1 MFPLYRTCAENLQ
14 QTPCQHS
21 EEEWMLSSTWCSIQI
36 HKALQ
41 LGYQMIQ
48 MVEVWIFFQKPSTLF
63 RGYID
68 TFLKIKQEASGWT
81 DWCDA
86 EEKKQQYIQDYQ
98 TKEGITLDYDN
109 IKKNPG
115 LRSLAKLMLNSFCE

>member
-1 MFPLYRTCAENLQ
+1 
-14 QTPCQHS
+14 
-21 EEEWMLSSTWCSIQI
+21 MLSGTWCSIQI

-48 MVEVWIFFQKPSTLF
+48 MVEVWIFSQKPSTLF

-68 TFLKIKQEASGWT
+68 TFLKIKQEASGWP

-86 EEKKQQYIQDYQ
+86 EEKKQQYIPDYQ

>member
-1 MFPLYRTCAENLQ
+1 
-14 QTPCQHS
+14 
-21 EEEWMLSSTWCSIQI
+21 MLSGTWCSIQI

-41 LGYQMIQ
+41 LGYRMIQ

-68 TFLKIKQEASGWT
+68 TFLKIKQEASGWP

-86 EEKKQQYIQDYQ
+86 EEKKQQYIPDYQ

>member
-1 MFPLYRTCAENLQ
+1 MNVI
-14 QTPCQHS
+14 
-21 EEEWMLSSTWCSIQI
+21 W
-36 HKALQ
+36 Q
-41 LGYQMIQ
+41 LVFDSNSQGIATRVSNDSNGGGMD
-48 MVEVWIFFQKPSTLF
+48 FSQKPSTLF
-63 RGYID
+63 KGYID
-68 TFLKIKQEASGWT
+68 TFLKIKQEASGWP

-98 TKEGITLDYDN
+98 TKEGITLDYNN

>member
-1 MFPLYRTCAENLQ
+1 MFPLYRTCAETLQ

-21 EEEWMLSSTWCSIQI
+21 EEEWMLSGTWCSIQI

-41 LGYQMIQ
+41 PGYRMIQ
-48 MVEVWIFFQKPSTLF
+48 MVEVWIFSQKPSTLF
-63 RGYID
+63 REYID
-68 TFLKIKQEASGWT
+68 TFLKIKQEASGSP
-81 DWCDA
+81 DWCDS
-86 EEKKQQYIQDYQ
+86 EEKKQQYIRDYQ

>member
-1 MFPLYRTCAENLQ
+1 
-14 QTPCQHS
+14 
-21 EEEWMLSSTWCSIQI
+21 MLSGTWCSIQI

-41 LGYQMIQ
+41 PGYRMIQ
-48 MVEVWIFFQKPSTLF
+48 MVEVWIFSQKPSTLF
-63 RGYID
+63 REYID
-68 TFLKIKQEASGWT
+68 TFLKIKQEASGSP
-81 DWCDA
+81 DWCDS
-86 EEKKQQYIQDYQ
+86 EEKKQQYIRDYQ